1 MAEDKNGVKN
11 MLEDYAKAE
20 DFPEMLGKRAQI
32 KTIERY
38 THNLHGKTGIISEVY
53 GCLFMIFDIP
63 ASLGTA
69 WEMKGV
75 YLTTDAFEIIE

>member
-1 MAEDKNGVKN
+1 
-11 MLEDYAKAE
+11 MLEDYAKVE
-20 DFPEMLGKRAQI
+20 EYPEMLGKRAQI

-38 THNLHGKTGIISEVY
+38 CDDLHGKTGRRPEVY
-53 GCLFMIFDIP
+53 GCLFMVFDVP

-75 YLTTDAFEIIE
+75 YLTPDAFEIIE